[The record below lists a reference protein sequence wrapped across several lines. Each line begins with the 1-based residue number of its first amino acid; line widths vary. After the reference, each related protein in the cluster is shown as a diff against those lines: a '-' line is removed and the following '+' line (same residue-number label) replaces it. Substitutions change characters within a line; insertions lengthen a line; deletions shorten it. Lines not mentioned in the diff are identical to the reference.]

1 MKTSNQLDIVSIGEP
16 MVEFNQLP
24 DDPIRYTQAFGGDTL
39 NCVVAA
45 ARLGAKVAYLTCL
58 GDDVFGQ
65 SLLGCLRKE
74 QVMSEGVKVKTG
86 ASTGVYFITHSEEGH
101 SFSYKRSG
109 SAASAFC
116 REDLFW
122 PALENTKFF
131 HTSGISLSLN
141 PEMLDVL
148 LDAAKTVQS
157 VGGAAVFDVN
167 IRPSMWDRRNV
178 TREISEVVA
187 SMDIVLASEED
198 SQYLIDSDSYEQFFD
213 WVLGLGAR
221 AVVFKRGKQGSI
233 YRDTGR
239 TVVQCPFPVDAVD
252 ATGAGDCFAGALM
265 TELGNG
271 AAIEEAL
278 NFASMASAL
287 ACTGFGAIGPLPR
300 RNMVLRELEKIDN
313 AREIK

>member
-1 MKTSNQLDIVSIGEP
+1 MKTSSQLDIVSIGEP

-58 GDDVFGQ
+58 GDDVFGR
-65 SLLGCLRKE
+65 SLLGCLGKE
-74 QVMSEGVKVKTG
+74 QVMSVGVKVKTG
-86 ASTGVYFITHSEEGH
+86 ASTGVYFVTHSEEGH
-101 SFSYKRSG
+101 SFSYKRNG
-109 SAASAFC
+109 SAASTFC

-141 PEMLDVL
+141 SEMLGVL
-148 LDAAKTVQS
+148 LDAAKTVRS
-157 VGGAAVFDVN
+157 NGGAAVFDVN
-167 IRPSMWDRRNV
+167 IRPPMWNKRDMK
-178 TREISEVVA
+178 REISEIVA

-198 SQYLIDSDSYEQFFD
+198 SQYLIGSDSCEQFFD
-213 WVLGLGAR
+213 WVLGLGAS
-221 AVVFKRGKQGSI
+221 AVIFKRGKQGSI
-233 YRDTGR
+233 YRDAGR
-239 TVVQCPFPVDAVD
+239 TVIQRPFLVDAVD

-265 TELGNG
+265 AELANG
-271 AAIEEAL
+271 AVIEEAL

-287 ACTGFGAIGPLPR
+287 ACTGYGAIDPLPK
-300 RNMVLRELEKIDN
+300 RNMVLRELEKKDK